1 MPSIKNAHIRYRI
14 IDRMIR
20 NKYKPFPSKEEL
32 RCACEESLFGSETGA
47 NISNSTIEKDLFAM
61 REEMDAPIKYSKRH
75 DGYYYTEEDFSINEI
90 PLSDEEIESLKF
102 ATKTLMQFKDT
113 AMFQQ
118 FGFAIDKIF
127 DRISTSSEFGKDQQS
142 DIIQFEK
149 GFSSFGNEYLPQL
162 LEAIKNKNITHFDYE
177 SFVSGVR
184 KPRKVVPIL
193 LKEYRNRWYLISFDL
208 DKNDIITY
216 ALERMFELRIT
227 PEIYP
232 EEITFSAKDF
242 FQYSTGITAGKNAVE
257 TVLFKAK
264 KVDAKYIQSQPFHFS
279 QKVEKEDENSV
290 LFRIQVL
297 ISEELIRDFMSYG
310 GGIEIIEPLS
320 LRNELKNR
328 FEMALGKYE

>member
-20 NKYKPFPSKEEL
+20 SKYKPFPSKEEL
-32 RCACEESLFGSETGA
+32 RCACEESLFGSENGS
-47 NISNSTIEKDLFAM
+47 NISESTIEKDLFAM
-61 REEMDAPIKYSKRH
+61 REEMDAPIKYSKRNN
-75 DGYYYTEEDFSINEI
+75 GYYYTEEGFSINEI

-127 DRISTSSEFGKDQQS
+127 DRISTSSEFDKDQQS

-184 KPRKVVPIL
+184 KHRKVVPIL

-208 DKNDIITY
+208 DKNDVITY
-216 ALERMFELRIT
+216 ALERMFEFRIT
-227 PEIYP
+227 SEIYP
-232 EEITFSAKDF
+232 EEISFSAKDF
-242 FQYSTGITAGKNAVE
+242 FKYSTGITAGKNAVE
-257 TVLFKAK
+257 IVLFKAQ
-264 KVDAKYIQSQPFHFS
+264 KVDAKYIQSQPFHSS

-320 LRNELKNR
+320 LREELKNR
-328 FEMALGKYE
+328 FETALGKYR